1 MYQQLVTTQNQAI
14 CHLLFHC
21 CMKDGQ
27 FEDAELNQVSE
38 KMVVLGLNK
47 DLDFK
52 KEVINYQQYRPMVN
66 DEKSYLQHLMDLIK
80 PVNDLALFSYCVELM
95 VSDGLLELTEESLSN
110 NIAQALNM
118 DATTRQTIIKLVLQ
132 RKVIETDK
140 IV

>member
-1 MYQQLVTTQNQAI
+1 
-14 CHLLFHC
+14 
-21 CMKDGQ
+21 MKDGQ

-66 DEKSYLQHLMDLIK
+66 DEKSYIQHLVDLIN

-95 VSDGLLELTEESLSN
+95 VSDGLLELTEESLST
-110 NIAQALNM
+110 NIAQALNI
-118 DATTRQTIIKLVLQ
+118 DEAAKQTIIKLVLQ

>member
-1 MYQQLVTTQNQAI
+1 MYQQLVTTHNQAI

-21 CMKDGQ
+21 FMKDGQ

-38 KMVVLGLNK
+38 KLVVSGLNK
-47 DLDFK
+47 ELDFK

-66 DEKSYLQHLMDLIK
+66 DEKSYIQHLIDLIN
-80 PVNDLALFSYCVELM
+80 PVNDLALFSYCIELM
-95 VSDGLLELTEESLSN
+95 VSDGLLELTEESLST
-110 NIAQALNM
+110 NIAQALNI
-118 DATTRQTIIKLVLQ
+118 DETAKQTIIKLVLQ

>member
-38 KMVVLGLNK
+38 KMVLLGLNK
-47 DLDFK
+47 ELEFK
-52 KEVINYQQYRPMVN
+52 KEVISYQQYRPLLN
-66 DEKSYLQHLMDLIK
+66 DEKSYIQHLIELIN

-95 VSDGLLELTEESLSN
+95 VSDGLLELTEESLST
-110 NIAQALNM
+110 NIAQTLNM
-118 DATTRQTIIKLVLQ
+118 EEAAKQTIVKLVLQ

-140 IV
+140 II